1 MLEFIPQK
9 FLKPILRLGTE
20 NIEELRLRISSPAL
34 VKTNGKYLFLSPF
47 GCSEKRG
54 DGIVFTE
61 KDSNELFSSLTEQST
76 YAFKEQI
83 VKGYITRGGVR
94 TGLTG
99 RCVESSGKVGNLT
112 DFTSY
117 NIRIPH
123 AIKGSA
129 DELFEFFSKGA
140 RNILLLSEPGA
151 GKTTVLGDLAEH
163 ISSKLRKNVLIAD
176 ERGEIFPLIKN
187 KDFVDCISMCP
198 KDYAFE
204 NGIRSMAPDVI
215 VTDEIFG
222 ERDYLAVES
231 AVRSGVNVIASA
243 HSRGVESF
251 FSFKENEKYL
261 NLFDCF
267 AVLENTGGKR
277 KISVKRKDEC
287 GK

>member
-34 VKTNGKYLFLSPF
+34 VKTNDKYLFLSPY
-47 GCSEKRG
+47 GCSERREE
-54 DGIVFTE
+54 GIVFTE
-61 KDSNELFSSLTEQST
+61 KDSDELFSSLTEQST

-83 VKGYITRGGVR
+83 VKGFITRGGVR

-99 RCVESSGKVGNLT
+99 RCVEASGKVENLT

-123 AIKGSA
+123 AVKGSA
-129 DELFEFFSKGA
+129 DELFDLFSSGA
-140 RNILLLSEPGA
+140 SNILLLSEPGA
-151 GKTTVLGDLAEH
+151 GKTTVLGDLAEQ
-163 ISSKLRKNVLIAD
+163 ISSKLRKNVLVAD
-176 ERGEIFPLIKN
+176 ERGEILPLIKN

-204 NGIRSMAPDVI
+204 NGIRSMSPDVI

-222 ERDYLAVES
+222 ERDYSAVES
-231 AVRSGVNVIASA
+231 AVRSGVKVIASA

-251 FSFKENEKYL
+251 FSFKENEKYRS
-261 NLFDCF
+261 LFDFF
-267 AVLENTGGKR
+267 AVLENIGGNR